1 MRTVRRTAV
10 RRESFLVPGDRA
22 RAGRFISERTVWP
35 DGSNRTPPRRGSM
48 LLIAMVC
55 LLVMMTIFG
64 ALLQM
69 AHASR
74 LQVRRDVLRSQARWL
89 AEAGASR
96 AAAALRQ
103 NADYTG
109 ETWTVS
115 AATLSDGDGLVKI
128 LVKQEPAST
137 IVVSAEYPA
146 EDPTPVRYEHTWAY
160 RTEE

>member
-1 MRTVRRTAV
+1 
-10 RRESFLVPGDRA
+10 
-22 RAGRFISERTVWP
+22 
-35 DGSNRTPPRRGSM
+35 M

-74 LQVRRDVLRSQARWL
+74 QQVRRDVLRSQARWL

-96 AAAALRQ
+96 AAAALRRD
-103 NADYTG
+103 AAYTG

-115 AATLSDGDGLVKI
+115 AATLGDGDGVVQI
-128 LVKQEPAST
+128 LVKQEPATT
-137 IVVSAEYPA
+137 IVIHAEYPA
-146 EDPTPVRYEHTWAY
+146 DDPTPVRYEHTWKY
-160 RTEE
+160 E